1 MAGRFRDPI
10 ITIPE
15 KNAERRNLLLDEKNL
30 LGQLESLAQ
39 NLSVEI
45 RYETMTHE
53 GTFSTGGLCR
63 LKGEYVLI
71 INAKASTK
79 DKIEAL
85 AKALCRFDLG
95 QVYLRPGLR
104 DFLGRFSN
112 EIDSFQ
118 EKE

>member
-1 MAGRFRDPI
+1 MV
-10 ITIPE
+10 
-15 KNAERRNLLLDEKNL
+15 LDERNL

-39 NLSVEI
+39 NLAIEI

-63 LKGEYVLI
+63 LKGKHVLI
-71 INAKASTK
+71 INSKASTK
-79 DKIEAL
+79 EKIEAL
-85 AKALCRFDLG
+85 ARALCRFDLG

-112 EIDSFQ
+112 DPDSSQ
-118 EKE
+118 KKE